1 MKLSKIHFLSGI
13 IISVFVFLH
22 LFNHLASLGGA
33 ESHIEVMNI
42 LRVFYRNIFAETLLI
57 LAVSVQVISGILL
70 IRNTRKLTVV
80 GFEKLRIWS
89 GMYLAFFLIMHTSA
103 VFLGRA
109 LLHLDTNY
117 YFGVAGLVT
126 FPFYLFFGPY
136 YGLAIL
142 AFFAHL
148 ASIHYYKMKYDF
160 LGVSPNMQS
169 KMILLIG
176 IVITF
181 LILFG
186 LTNQLRGVVIPEVY
200 QIMIGG

>member
-1 MKLSKIHFLSGI
+1 MKLLKIHFLSGI

-22 LFNHLASLGGA
+22 LTNHLVSLLGPSA
-33 ESHIEVMNI
+33 HIEVMDS
-42 LRVFYRNIFAETLLI
+42 LRVFYRNVFMEVILI
-57 LAVSVQVISGILL
+57 GAVLVQITSGITLVKSSFKS
-70 IRNTRKLTVV
+70 ING

-103 VFLGRA
+103 VILGRI

-148 ASIHYYKMKYDF
+148 ASIHYYKMKYAF
-160 LGVSPNMQS
+160 LGVSPYMQS

-176 IVITF
+176 IATTF

-186 LTNQLRGVVIPEVY
+186 LTNRFQGVEIPEEY
-200 QIMIGG
+200 KIMIGG